1 MDNTAPLRI
10 KLTGTV
16 TITKHGIQVAG
27 FELHNANITPR
38 DHAILAA
45 SWAIGQLQREMNKL
59 IRGVDGG
66 NINVD

>member
-1 MDNTAPLRI
+1 MDNTEPLRI

-27 FELHNANITPR
+27 FELHNANVTAR
-38 DHAILAA
+38 EHAILAT

-59 IRGVDGG
+59 IRAPGAG
-66 NINVD
+66 NISVD

>member
-1 MDNTAPLRI
+1 MDNTEPLRI

-27 FELHNANITPR
+27 FELHNANVTTR
-38 DHAILAA
+38 EQAILAA

-59 IRGVDGG
+59 IRAPGAG
-66 NINVD
+66 NISVD